1 MKALAIMKT
10 MGIFL
15 LLFAEAAFA
24 ADQVITVADV
34 EKAGALKGIKLVP
47 KDPKIG
53 AGGDLNFATADNKI
67 VLIVVARD
75 KSLLDEM
82 KAQKGSLD
90 AAVAGLGDEA
100 YNGPGFGKVRY
111 ILVVRK
117 GNRVTSL
124 SSFMNMAAGGKP
136 YFTQDQLK
144 ELARKALARM

>member
-1 MKALAIMKT
+1 MLVLAV
-10 MGIFL
+10 FL
-15 LLFAEAAFA
+15 LVFAGTASA

-34 EKAGALKGIKLVP
+34 EKAGSLKGVKLVP
-47 KDPKIG
+47 RDPKIG
-53 AGGDLNFATADNKI
+53 AGGGLNFATADNKI
-67 VLIVVARD
+67 VLIVAARD

-82 KAQKGSLD
+82 KAQEGSLE

-117 GNRVTSL
+117 GDRVTSL

-144 ELARKALARM
+144 ELARKALACM